1 MSRGKAPLLRQSANG
16 VYLALAFGVLAL
28 AFGVLLAAP
37 ASAVAQRLPGTENGE
52 WHYLGGDA
60 GHTRS
65 SALDQINAG
74 NFEDLDMAWLW
85 RADNFAPD
93 VNNSS
98 KSTPSYIDGIL
109 YTAVSSR
116 RQLVA
121 IDPATGETLWTYRE
135 PNTLRW
141 ERSMRQNYGKGVT
154 YAEVD
159 GRGVIYLTTPG
170 WFLHALDAKT
180 GQHLEGFGG
189 PVPIEGFPT
198 TGVVDPLV
206 DLVRDWLPFEELG
219 QPLDQYAGIPRE
231 VGMITA
237 SSPPIVVNGVI
248 VVSNSHE
255 QGYRQTRVENVPG
268 DIMGYDARTGEFLWK
283 FHVIPRPGEFG
294 HDTWENNSWLTAGDV
309 SSWAPMSAD
318 PERGIVY
325 IPTNPPTLDFYGGFR
340 PGDNLFGTSVIA
352 LDVQTGERV
361 WHFQTVHHDIWNFD
375 NPTAPVLLDV
385 TVDGVPTPIAVQTTK
400 QGWAY
405 TFNRVTGEPVW
416 PIEERPVPQSEVPG
430 EQLSPTQ
437 PFPTWPLAYEE
448 QGLTE
453 DQLIDFTPEL
463 RQEALDII
471 QNYRIGPIFNP
482 PIQVGHPS
490 GLRSFV
496 SCPSGATNIPGPT
509 SADPETGI
517 LYVSSNKGCRSER
530 IVPGREIDEP
540 DDIMTTGTTY
550 AQFAVI
556 DRGDFRGPQGLPI
569 MKPPYGRI
577 TAIDMNTGEHLW
589 WIPNGD
595 TPERIRNHP
604 ALRGVDLPNTGQTSK
619 AITMVTRTLLITAEG
634 GGGENR
640 LHAVDKRT
648 GERLGTID
656 LPGAGEYGMMTYMHE
671 GNQYIVVQIGGNTP
685 AALVALRLP

>member
-1 MSRGKAPLLRQSANG
+1 MEMSRGNPQWLRQSANG
-16 VYLALAFGVLAL
+16 VCLMITLALALSVQL
-28 AFGVLLAAP
+28 VAP
-37 ASAVAQRLPGTENGE
+37 PSLVAQGGSGTENGE

-60 GHTRS
+60 AHTRYS
-65 SALDQINAG
+65 PLDQIEAS
-74 NFEDLDMAWLW
+74 NFEDLEIAWIW
-85 RADNFAPD
+85 RADNFGPTVDYAF
-93 VNNSS
+93 
-98 KSTPSYIDGIL
+98 KSTPSFVDGIL
-109 YTAVSSR
+109 YTVASER
-116 RQLVA
+116 RQVAA
-121 IDPATGETLWTYRE
+121 IDPATGETLWVFRE

-141 ERSMRQNYGKGVT
+141 ERSMRQNYGKGVA

-159 GRGVIYLTTPG
+159 GRGVIYITTPG
-170 WFLHALDAKT
+170 FFLHALDAKT
-180 GQHLEGFGG
+180 GLPLEGFGR
-189 PVPIEGFPT
+189 PVPVEGFPD
-198 TGVVDPLV
+198 TGVVDALE
-206 DLVRDWLPFEELG
+206 DLVRGWLPFEELG
-219 QPLDQYAGIPRE
+219 QPLDHYAGIPRE
-231 VGMITA
+231 IGMIT
-237 SSPPIVVNGVI
+237 SSAPPIVVNDVI
-248 VVSNSHE
+248 VVGNSHE
-255 QGYRQTRVENVPG
+255 QGYNQTRVENVPG

-318 PERGIVY
+318 PERGLVY
-325 IPTNPPTLDFYGGFR
+325 IPTNPPTIDFYGGFR

-352 LDVQTGERV
+352 LDVHTGERV

-375 NPTAPVLLDV
+375 NPTAPILLDV
-385 TVDGVPTPIAVQTTK
+385 TIDGVPTPIVVQTTK

-405 TFNRVTGEPVW
+405 TFNRETGEPIW

-430 EQLSPTQ
+430 EQLSLTQ

-453 DQLIDFTPEL
+453 DDLIDFTPEL
-463 RQEALDII
+463 RLDALGII

-482 PIQVGHPS
+482 PIQMGHPS

-530 IVPGREIDEP
+530 LVPGVDIDEP
-540 DDIMTTGTTY
+540 DDIMTTGSTLSQY
-550 AQFAVI
+550 AVL

-569 MKPPYGRI
+569 HKPPYGRI

-604 ALRGVDLPNTGQTSK
+604 ALQGVDLPNTGQTSK
-619 AITMVTRTLLITAEG
+619 AITMVTKTLLVTAEG
-634 GGGENR
+634 GGGEPR
-640 LHAVDKRT
+640 LHAVDKTT
-648 GERLGTID
+648 GERLATID
-656 LPGAGEYGMMTYMHE
+656 LPGAGQYGMMTYMHE
-671 GNQYIVVQIGGNTP
+671 GNQYIVVQTGGRTP

>member
-1 MSRGKAPLLRQSANG
+1 MEMFTGNPPRIGQSANG
-16 VYLALAFGVLAL
+16 VCLTLTLALALS
-28 AFGVLLAAP
+28 VLLAAP
-37 ASAVAQRLPGTENGE
+37 ASLIAQGGPGTENGE

-60 GHTRS
+60 AHTRYS
-65 SALDQINAG
+65 PLDQIDASNL
-74 NFEDLDMAWLW
+74 EDLEVAWIW
-85 RADNFAPD
+85 RADNFGPTVDYAF
-93 VNNSS
+93 
-98 KSTPSYIDGIL
+98 KSTPSFVDGIL
-109 YTAVSSR
+109 YTVASER
-116 RQLVA
+116 RQVAA
-121 IDPATGETLWTYRE
+121 IDPATGEILWTFRE
-135 PNTLRW
+135 PNTLRF
-141 ERSMRQNYGKGVT
+141 ERSMRQSYGKGVT

-159 GRGVIYLTTPG
+159 GRGVIYITTPG
-170 WFLHALDAKT
+170 FFLHALDAKT
-180 GQHLEGFGG
+180 GQPLEGFGR
-189 PVPIEGFPT
+189 PVPVEGFPE
-198 TGVVDPLV
+198 TGVVDALE
-206 DLVRDWLPFEELG
+206 DLVRGWLPFEELG
-219 QPLDQYAGIPRE
+219 QPLDHYAGIPRE
-231 VGMITA
+231 IGMIT
-237 SSPPIVVNGVI
+237 SSAPPIVVNDVI
-248 VVSNSHE
+248 VVGNSHE
-255 QGYRQTRVENVPG
+255 QGYNQTRVENVPG

-318 PERGIVY
+318 PERGLVY
-325 IPTNPPTLDFYGGFR
+325 IPTNPPTIDFYGGFR

-375 NPTAPVLLDV
+375 NPTAPILLDV
-385 TVDGVPTPIAVQTTK
+385 TIDGEPTPILVQTTK

-405 TFNRVTGEPVW
+405 TFNRETGEPIW

-430 EQLSPTQ
+430 EQLSRTQ

-453 DQLIDFTPEL
+453 DDLIDFTPEL
-463 RQEALDII
+463 RLDALGII

-482 PIQVGHPS
+482 PIQMGHPS

-530 IVPGREIDEP
+530 LVPGGDIDEP
-540 DDIMTTGTTY
+540 DDIMTTGSTLSRY
-550 AQFAVI
+550 AVL

-569 MKPPYGRI
+569 HKPPYGRI

-604 ALRGVDLPNTGQTSK
+604 ALQGVNLPNTGQTSK
-619 AITMVTRTLLITAEG
+619 AITMVTKTLLITAEG
-634 GGGENR
+634 GGGEPR
-640 LHAVDKRT
+640 LHAVDKMT
-648 GERLGTID
+648 GERLATID
-656 LPGAGEYGMMTYMHE
+656 LPAAGQYGMMTYMYE
-671 GNQYIVVQIGGNTP
+671 GNQYIVVQTGGRTP